1 MPCLAESLQMS
12 PKGGC
17 IHRVHKELSETE
29 IELFTVT
36 GGLTVDAADKMCEN
50 VIGVI
55 KVPIG
60 VAEGVVINDKEYVV
74 PIATEEPG
82 VISQVVLGASLAARG
97 GGFQASTTGD
107 VMIGQIQVLDVPDMK
122 EAERRIYHGREALLA
137 DANTVSRTRKAVDLR
152 SRCLDTETGEM
163 LIVEVLVDVKD
174 SMGANLVDTICELL
188 APAVETLTGGRVNM
202 SILSNLATE
211 RMVRVHAVVPRE
223 VIGDEAVDRIVEA
236 YAFAAV
242 DPYRAA
248 THNKGVMN
256 GVIGVL
262 LATSNDTRA
271 AEAGAHSY
279 AALTGAYR
287 PLTRWWKTTR
297 GDLEGMLEMPLSVGT
312 VGGTVQA
319 HRLSSLVL
327 NILGVEKSSELAM
340 VAGSVGLACNLGAL
354 HTLVSEGIMSILHR

>member
-1 MPCLAESLQMS
+1 MS
-12 PKGGC
+12 PKGDYALGVL
-17 IHRVHKELSETE
+17 RELSESE
-29 IELFTVT
+29 LELFTVT
-36 GGLTVDAADKMCEN
+36 GGLTVEEADKMREN

-60 VAEGVVINDKEYVV
+60 VAEGVIVNNNEHVV

-82 VISQVVLGASLAARG
+82 VISQIILGAYLAARG

-107 VMIGQIQVLDVPDMK
+107 VMIGQIQILDVPDMG
-122 EAERRIYHGREALLA
+122 EAERRIVQSREALLA
-137 DANTVSRTRKAVDLR
+137 DANTVSRRRKAVDLR
-152 SRCLDTETGEM
+152 SRRLCTEAGEM
-163 LIVEVLVDVKD
+163 LIFEVLVDVKD

-188 APAVETLTGGRVNM
+188 APGLETLTGGRVNM

-211 RMVRVHAVVPRE
+211 RLVRVHAVVPRDI
-223 VIGDEAVDRIVEA
+223 IGDETVDRIVKA
-236 YAFAAV
+236 YAFASV
-242 DPYRAA
+242 DPYRAT

-271 AEAGAHSY
+271 VEAGAHSY
-279 AALTGAYR
+279 AALTGRYR
-287 PLTRWWKTTR
+287 PLSRWWKTTG
-297 GDLEGMLEMPLSVGT
+297 GDLEGMLEMPLPVST

-327 NILGVEKSSELAM
+327 KILGVETASELAM

-354 HTLVSEGIMSILHR
+354 YTLVSEGIMSIQKR